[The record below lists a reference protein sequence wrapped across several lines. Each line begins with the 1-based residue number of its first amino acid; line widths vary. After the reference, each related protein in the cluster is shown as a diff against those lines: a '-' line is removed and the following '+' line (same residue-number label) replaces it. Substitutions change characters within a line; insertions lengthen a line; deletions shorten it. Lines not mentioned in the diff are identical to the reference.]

1 MYPSLSLTVCALT
14 ILNAACATPM
24 LPSFMHLA
32 VSDAT
37 IHSPD
42 DTHATFHSF
51 AVNDAHPDNRQGTSD
66 KDDFAIDSVF
76 AVSESPD
83 DSHAT
88 FYPDD
93 SHATSSPADT
103 HATIHSFAAK
113 ANSHHGTFDKDDLI
127 SDPVAADSLY
137 AGLGTFAHL
146 PYVQCLQNASLTY
159 DIAFIGAPFDSGK
172 SSSCTLLYSS

>member
-42 DTHATFHSF
+42 DTHATIHSF
-51 AVNDAHPDNRQGTSD
+51 SINNAHPDNRQGTSD
-66 KDDFAIDSVF
+66 KDDFAIDSMF
-76 AVSESPD
+76 AVSQSPD

-88 FYPDD
+88 DSPD
-93 SHATSSPADT
+93 DT

-113 ANSHHGTFDKDDLI
+113 ANAHGKFDKDDLV
-127 SDPVAADSLY
+127 SNPVAADSLY

-172 SSSCTLLYSS
+172 SSSSIFLYLN